1 MQKLNIITTSVKG
14 SLDQGKALGYE
25 ANRFLDGLRLSPWVA
40 VMG

>member
-1 MQKLNIITTSVKG
+1 MQKLDIITTSIKG

-25 ANRFLDGLRLSPWVA
+25 ANRFLDGLPLSSWVT